1 MMKKIHAFVVC
12 LLMSLSLYAQETVPD
27 SFDVYSHK
35 NSSFTSNWKAEFS
48 VRTGVQVYYK
58 FTDFTAGY
66 RITPSHVLGAGFGFG
81 NRYYDAVPA
90 DDYHYR
96 FFLYHRFYLPLD
108 RNHRFSFY
116 SDILMGGKYVYKAT
130 SDQPDVDRK
139 GSWGWLWSWQP
150 GLSIR
155 VWGKSNIFFGPNIG
169 PSPGLHIGIAL

>member
-27 SFDVYSHK
+27 SFDVSSHK

-108 RNHRFSFY
+108 RNHRFLFY
-116 SDILMGGKYVYKAT
+116 SDILMGGKHVYKAT
-130 SDQPDVDRK
+130 SDHSDVDRK

-169 PSPGLHIGIAL
+169 PSPGLHIGVAL

>member
-1 MMKKIHAFVVC
+1 MEKIHAFVIC
-12 LLMSLSLYAQETVPD
+12 LLMSLSLYAQESVPD
-27 SFDVYSHK
+27 SFVVSTHK

-48 VRTGVQVYYK
+48 VRTGVQVHYK

-96 FFLYHRFYLPLD
+96 FFFYHRFYLPLD

-116 SDILMGGKYVYKAT
+116 SDILMGGKYVYKTT
-130 SDQPDVDRK
+130 SDHFDVDRK